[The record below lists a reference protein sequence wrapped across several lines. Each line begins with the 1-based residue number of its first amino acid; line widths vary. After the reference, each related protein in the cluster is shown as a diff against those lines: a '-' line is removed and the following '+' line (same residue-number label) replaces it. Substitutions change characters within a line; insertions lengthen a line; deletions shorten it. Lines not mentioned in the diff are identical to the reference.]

1 MGLLKLVAS
10 SAIMIF
16 MAGTAT
22 AQTIGIGSSG
32 PGSITYSIA
41 SAVAKIVTEQVG
53 VQVRVQPRGGNTVV
67 LPAVNAG
74 EVDFGT
80 GNTNEMAEALSGTGG
95 YEGQKLSNLRVV
107 TVLMPTPVAVFVKKD
122 SPIRS
127 VKDLKGK
134 RVPGAWTTM
143 KIVQNIMTGVLANA
157 GLSWNDVRMVPVPNV
172 LRNAD
177 DFIQGRLDVFF
188 FALGTGKVLEADTAV
203 GGIRA
208 LAIDPSP
215 EAMARFREHLPQVYA
230 LTVLPSED
238 YPGIVEPTTVPT
250 FDLLF
255 LTNARAPEELIYK
268 VTRALHDGKATMLA
282 SFKALGTGFSSEK
295 MAKKLPGGEYH
306 PGAIKF
312 YREKGLWPPKQ

>member
-1 MGLLKLVAS
+1 MRVPRLVTS
-10 SAIMIF
+10 CAIVLA
-16 MAGTAT
+16 MAGTAA
-22 AQTIGIGSSG
+22 AQTVGIGSSG
-32 PGSITYSIA
+32 PGAITYSIA
-41 SAVAKIVTEQVG
+41 SAVAKIITEQVG
-53 VQVRVQPRGGNTVV
+53 AQVRVQPRGGNTVV

-80 GNTNEMAEALSGTGG
+80 GNTNEMAEALSGAGM
-95 YEGQKLSNLRVV
+95 YEGQKLANLRVV

-127 VKDLKGK
+127 IKDLKGK

-157 GLSWNDVRMVPVPNV
+157 GLSWNDVRVVPVPNV

-177 DFIQGRLDVFF
+177 DFIQGRLDAFF

-208 LAIDPSP
+208 LPIDPSP

-238 YPGIVEPTTVPT
+238 YPGIVEPTSVAT

-255 LTNARAPEELIYK
+255 LTHAKTSEEFIYK
-268 VTRALHDGKATMLA
+268 VTKALHDGRASMLA
-282 SFKALGTGFSSEK
+282 SFKTLGTGFSSEK
-295 MAKKLPGGEYH
+295 MAKKLAAGEYH

-312 YREKGLWPPKQ
+312 YREKGLWPPKE